1 MKHEN
6 FGWFLITLKPNC
18 LRKAETNLL
27 RQGFEIFSPKC
38 KVTSRNSKHFFN
50 RLAPLFPGYLFVKVD
65 SASPPI
71 KSLKAT
77 RGISNVVNFNKNYM
91 PLPLSVVEKLKS
103 KCDTEGIFS
112 SSTNIQQGQKIKIE
126 TGPFTNFIANVESL
140 EPNQRAL
147 LLVDFLGKTIKINTS
162 IDDLIS
168 Y

>member
-1 MKHEN
+1 MKHKN

-18 LRKAETNLL
+18 LRPAEFNLL

-50 RLAPLFPGYLFVKVD
+50 RLVPLFPGYLFVKVD

-91 PLPLSVVEKLKS
+91 PLPLSLIEKLRA

-112 SSTNIQQGQKIKIE
+112 RSPKIQKGQKIKIE
-126 TGPFTNFIANVESL
+126 RGPFTTFIAKVESL

-147 LLVDFLGKTIKINTS
+147 LLVEFLGKTKKINTP
-162 IDDLIS
+162 IDDLIL